1 MRNFK
6 SFRYRFMVANLALAA
21 IVTGCVQQGAT
32 EFPLSEHYDG
42 QHFRNRNGTDKSLFD
57 VFNMLLGSLSEA
69 EDWPESVPNP
79 EHGAIVDA
87 VESGIRATYISHS
100 TVLLQVDG
108 LNILT
113 DPVYSDRASPVSF
126 AGPRRVRAPGITLG
140 ELPPIDVILISHN
153 HYDHLD
159 TDTLQAILRQQP
171 SQPVVITGL
180 GNGALI
186 KALGFSD
193 VRELDWDTGADIGGV
208 SIHFVECQ
216 HRSGR
221 GLFDQMASLWGS
233 FVLETS
239 AGRIYFAGDSGYS
252 PHFKEQGDKWGP
264 FTLALLPIGAYE
276 PRWFMADIHLNPEEA
291 VKAHKELRSEQS
303 LAIHYGIFQL
313 TYEGIDAPLEDLRA
327 ALNQQGLDSAAFWTL
342 EPGQYRTI
350 DPN

>member
-140 ELPPIDVILISHN
+140 ELPPIDLILISHN

-159 TDTLQAILRQQP
+159 TGTLQAILRQQP

>member
-1 MRNFK
+1 
-6 SFRYRFMVANLALAA
+6 MVANLALAA

-69 EDWPESVPNP
+69 ENWPESVPNP

-140 ELPPIDVILISHN
+140 ELPPIDLILISHN

-159 TDTLQAILRQQP
+159 TGTLQAILRQQP

>member
-140 ELPPIDVILISHN
+140 ELPPIDLILISHN

-186 KALGFSD
+186 KTLGFSD

-327 ALNQQGLDSAAFWTL
+327 ALNQRGLDSAAFWTL

>member
-1 MRNFK
+1 MRNSK
-6 SFRYRFMVANLALAA
+6 PFRYRFIIVSVVLVA

-42 QHFRNRNGTDKSLFD
+42 QHFRNRDGSDKSLFD
-57 VFNMLLGSLSEA
+57 VFKMLLGSLNDA

-79 EHGAIVDA
+79 EHD
-87 VESGIRATYISHS
+87 
-100 TVLLQVDG
+100 
-108 LNILT
+108 
-113 DPVYSDRASPVSF
+113 
-126 AGPRRVRAPGITLG
+126 
-140 ELPPIDVILISHN
+140 
-153 HYDHLD
+153 DHLD
-159 TDTLQAILRQQP
+159 TETMQGILRQQQTP
-171 SQPVVITGL
+171 PVVIAGL

-186 KALGFSD
+186 RGLGFSD
-193 VRELDWDTGADIGGV
+193 VRELDWNTGADIGDVG
-208 SIHFVECQ
+208 IHFVECQ

-252 PHFKEQGDKWGP
+252 PHFKEQGAEWGP

-291 VKAHKELRSEQS
+291 VKAHQELRSKQS

-313 TYEGIDAPLEDLRA
+313 TYEGIDEPLEDLRA
-327 ALNQQGLDSAAFWTL
+327 ALDQQGLDRAAFWTL

-350 DPN
+350 DPD

>member
-1 MRNFK
+1 
-6 SFRYRFMVANLALAA
+6 MVANLALAA

-140 ELPPIDVILISHN
+140 ELPPIDLILISHN

>member
-1 MRNFK
+1 MRNSK
-6 SFRYRFMVANLALAA
+6 PFRYRFIIVSVVLVA

-42 QHFRNRNGTDKSLFD
+42 QHFRNRDGSDKSLFD
-57 VFNMLLGSLSEA
+57 VFKMLLGSLNEA

-79 EHGAIVDA
+79 EHDAIVGA
-87 VESGIRATYISHS
+87 VESGIRVTYINHS

-126 AGPRRVRAPGITLG
+126 AGPRRVRAPGIALA

-159 TDTLQAILRQQP
+159 TETMQGILRQQQTP
-171 SQPVVITGL
+171 PVVIAGL

-186 KALGFSD
+186 RGLGFSD
-193 VRELDWDTGADIGGV
+193 VRELDWNTGADIDDVG
-208 SIHFVECQ
+208 IHFVECQ

-252 PHFKEQGDKWGP
+252 PHFKEQGAEWGP

-291 VKAHKELRSEQS
+291 VKAHQELRSKQS

-313 TYEGIDAPLEDLRA
+313 TYEGIDEPLEDLRA
-327 ALNQQGLDSAAFWTL
+327 ALDQQGLDHAAFWTL

-350 DPN
+350 DPD

>member
-1 MRNFK
+1 
-6 SFRYRFMVANLALAA
+6 MVANLALAA

-57 VFNMLLGSLSEA
+57 VFNMLRGSLSDA

-79 EHGAIVDA
+79 EHGAVVDA

-140 ELPPIDVILISHN
+140 ELPPIDLILISHN

-327 ALNQQGLDSAAFWTL
+327 ALNQRGLDSAAFWTL

>member
-140 ELPPIDVILISHN
+140 ELPPIDLILISHN

>member
-1 MRNFK
+1 MRTFK
-6 SFRYRFMVANLALAA
+6 SFRYRFMVAHLALAA

-42 QHFRNRNGTDKSLFD
+42 QHFSNRNGTDKSLFE
-57 VFNMLLGSLSEA
+57 VFSMLLGGLSEA
-69 EDWPESVPNP
+69 KDWPESVPNP

-87 VESGIRATYISHS
+87 VESGIRATYISHA

-126 AGPRRVRAPGITLG
+126 AGPRRVRAPGISLA

-171 SQPVVITGL
+171 TQPVVITGL
-180 GNGALI
+180 GNGALVRE
-186 KALGFSD
+186 LGFSD

-239 AGRIYFAGDSGYS
+239 AGRIYFAGDTGYS
-252 PHFKEQGDKWGP
+252 PHFEAQGDKWGP

-276 PRWFMADIHLNPEEA
+276 PRWFMADVHLNPEEA

-313 TYEGIDAPLEDLRA
+313 TYEGIDEPLEDLRA
-327 ALNQQGLDSAAFWTL
+327 ALNQQGVDSTAFWTL

>member
-140 ELPPIDVILISHN
+140 ELPPIDLILISHN

-159 TDTLQAILRQQP
+159 TGTLQAILRQQP

-252 PHFKEQGDKWGP
+252 PHVKEQGDKWGP

>member
-32 EFPLSEHYDG
+32 EFSLSEHYDG

-140 ELPPIDVILISHN
+140 ELPPIDLILISHN

-233 FVLETS
+233 FVLKTS
-239 AGRIYFAGDSGYS
+239 VGRIYFAGDSGYS

>member
-1 MRNFK
+1 MRNSK
-6 SFRYRFMVANLALAA
+6 PFRYRFIIVSVVLVA

-42 QHFRNRNGTDKSLFD
+42 QHFRNRDGSDKSLFD
-57 VFNMLLGSLSEA
+57 VFKMLLGSLNEA

-79 EHGAIVDA
+79 EHD
-87 VESGIRATYISHS
+87 
-100 TVLLQVDG
+100 
-108 LNILT
+108 
-113 DPVYSDRASPVSF
+113 
-126 AGPRRVRAPGITLG
+126 
-140 ELPPIDVILISHN
+140 
-153 HYDHLD
+153 DHLD
-159 TDTLQAILRQQP
+159 TETMQGILRQQQTP
-171 SQPVVITGL
+171 PVVIAGL

-186 KALGFSD
+186 RGLGFSD
-193 VRELDWDTGADIGGV
+193 VRELDWNTGADIGDVG
-208 SIHFVECQ
+208 IHFVECQ

-252 PHFKEQGDKWGP
+252 PHFKEQGAEWGP

-291 VKAHKELRSEQS
+291 VKAHQELRSKQS

-313 TYEGIDAPLEDLRA
+313 TYEGIDEPLEDLRA
-327 ALNQQGLDSAAFWTL
+327 ALDQQGLDRAAFWTL

-350 DPN
+350 DPD

>member
-1 MRNFK
+1 
-6 SFRYRFMVANLALAA
+6 MVANLALAA

-140 ELPPIDVILISHN
+140 ELPPIDLILISHN

-159 TDTLQAILRQQP
+159 TGTLQAILRQQP